1 MALTV
6 TLNGTT
12 YAIPEPGDTT
22 YDQQQL
28 TNYLKALSTTFPQ
41 LGNAAT
47 QSLTVELDLGVSFGV
62 KALYLKTETA
72 TPAATGVVRLAKSDT
87 IAWRS
92 NANSQDFALSK
103 DTSDNL
109 TWPGGVK
116 LGIVGTQVNAII
128 RGTTGALVFGTVAQD
143 TTAVQTFALVG
154 AAVAGST
161 VIVSPTAALPA
172 GVSVYAWVSS
182 AGTISVQVVNAAAS
196 QAVTATFNITV
207 IQ

>member
-1 MALTV
+1 M
-6 TLNGTT
+6 
-12 YAIPEPGDTT
+12 
-22 YDQQQL
+22 
-28 TNYLKALSTTFPQ
+28 
-41 LGNAAT
+41 
-47 QSLTVELDLGVSFGV
+47 
-62 KALYLKTETA
+62 
-72 TPAATGVVRLAKSDT
+72 VRLAKSDT